1 MQWWSSRHICWVLL
15 GLPRV
20 VCSGGVYIHVV
31 CIPRENEC
39 VHVATSHLLAG
50 SKVSKF
56 TASVMSVPV

>member
-1 MQWWSSRHICWVLL
+1 MVEFTSYLL
-15 GLPRV
+15 GIAGATART

-50 SKVSKF
+50 SKVSGH
-56 TASVMSVPV
+56 AYVLY